1 MAFGG
6 KKTVERVSMDRLA
19 AIAGVAP
26 AAAAATAGAG
36 TGSTGG
42 VPRRRV
48 SIEPDMSRI
57 RKNSIDENDE
67 DRRKRMAAKTV
78 NFGATIIARLV
89 ILAAAGWYLYNML
102 EYSGQMHRGLAVG
115 MFAMTADLGRVVLK
129 AMEPGSK

>member
-19 AIAGVAP
+19 AVAGLAAP
-26 AAAAATAGAG
+26 AAATAGAG
-36 TGSTGG
+36 ASSSGG

-48 SIEPDMSRI
+48 SVEPDVSRI
-57 RKNSIDENDE
+57 RKNSIDENEE

-78 NFGATIIARLV
+78 NFSATIIARLV
-89 ILAAAGWYLYNML
+89 ILAAAGWYFYNMF
-102 EYSGQMHRGLAVG
+102 EYSGQVHRGLAMG

>member
-26 AAAAATAGAG
+26 ATAAATADAG
-36 TGSTGG
+36 SSGG

-48 SIEPDMSRI
+48 SVEPDMSRI
-57 RKNSIDENDE
+57 RKNSIDESEE

-78 NFGATIIARLV
+78 NFGATIIARV
-89 ILAAAGWYLYNML
+89 MILAAAGWYFYNMF
-102 EYSGQMHRGLAVG
+102 EYSGQVHRGLAVG